1 MKRDK
6 GSIKIKKTAALL
18 KQSCFIILLILFSF
32 FSLSCSGYKT
42 RKELAQRLAEQ
53 ENSAENSERIKELK
67 SQIKSVEK
75 QVEST
80 IEAVRKK
87 GTYWRLLAL
96 KYMDY
101 QMWGEAVKAFD
112 QAILVYPENAV
123 LQYNRGLCA
132 AQMGSASIDNYEK
145 EKFFQMAET
154 GYKNALKYDPKYT
167 PPMYALA
174 VLYDFE
180 YSEPAKALPYILDYT
195 AVERS
200 DINGKFLLAR
210 IYLETGQPDNAL
222 KVYEEII
229 KKAKNKTDIQK
240 AKDFYSRVSGG
251 DYGN

>member
-1 MKRDK
+1 MGRDK
-6 GSIKIKKTAALL
+6 RFMKIKNTAAVL
-18 KQSCFIILLILFSF
+18 KSVELIILLILFSF
-32 FSLSCSGYKT
+32 FSVSCSGYKT

-53 ENSAENSERIKELK
+53 ENTAENSARIKELQ

-75 QVEST
+75 QVETT

-101 QMWGEAVKAFD
+101 KMWGEALNAFD
-112 QAILVYPENAV
+112 QAILVYSENAV

-132 AQMGSASIDNYEK
+132 AQMGRASIDNYEK
-145 EKFFQMAET
+145 EKYFQMAEA
-154 GYKNALKYDPKYT
+154 GYQNAIKYDSKYT
-167 PPMYALA
+167 SPMYALA

-180 YSEPAKALPYILDYT
+180 FSEPVKALPYILDYT
-195 AVERS
+195 DIERS

-222 KVYEEII
+222 KIYEDII